1 MSVVG
6 HLGGN
11 IRNEDVRRAAEM
23 VEVVKKVREEGTA
36 LPGGLK
42 RVGDVGEFYDRVED
56 YDPVLRWHCRL

>member
-1 MSVVG
+1 
-6 HLGGN
+6 
-11 IRNEDVRRAAEM
+11 M